1 MVVVGHLGEAEAST
15 DVEEGALR
23 RNQLVSAPAA
33 DRDRAATPV
42 ELIGAFSV
50 VFQATKVR

>member
-1 MVVVGHLGEAEAST
+1 MVVVGHLGEAEASA

-23 RNQLVSAPAA
+23 RNQFVSAPAT
-33 DRDRAATPV
+33 DRDRATTPV
-42 ELIGAFSV
+42 ELTGAFTI

>member
-1 MVVVGHLGEAEAST
+1 MVLVGHLGEAEASA

-23 RNQLVSAPAA
+23 RNQFVSAPAT
-33 DRDRAATPV
+33 DRDRATTPV

-50 VFQATKVR
+50 VFQAAKVR